1 MGGEKFSTVIL
12 KRKRTVVLLVFI
24 FFMACLVFAIAYRTR
39 DKKDP
44 ETGVDDCVMLD
55 IPDGEVMEGGLSKSE
70 AYKTG
75 YGRSEHAY
83 EAYFDSLALSVSEE
97 PVAEESETVFD
108 EAHSLPTK
116 SEIVQE
122 TGTKSVAADL
132 LEIES
137 VSSTQVDS
145 EVSLSSD
152 YSAYRPMSRQERID
166 HDKAMVEMAVQ
177 MASETQFSH
186 SDTTTG
192 TSAVPELKSVEFKS
206 SGTDE
211 VITSLDDIEDFD
223 KIHYRDSGSYPVKCM
238 FLRDEKVK
246 NGQRIIFRLM
256 EDLEVDGTLLP
267 ANTRLSAVC
276 TIGERLFMEIA
287 NVEYGGRIVRLG
299 YSAYDTD
306 GIIGIYCPETGA
318 ESAGKQI
325 KDDAVNSVSSA
336 ISGFFGQIGN
346 AFVRTGANLLQSG
359 DGVASVNVAAG
370 YEFYIYKES
379 E

>member
-12 KRKRTVVLLVFI
+12 KRKRTVVLLVFM
-24 FFMACLVFAIAYRTR
+24 FFMACLVFAVTYRTG

-44 ETGVDDCVMLD
+44 ETGEGDSVMLD
-55 IPDGEVMEGGLSKSE
+55 IPDGEVVDGGLSKSE
-70 AYKTG
+70 AYKIG

-137 VSSTQVDS
+137 VSSAHVDS
-145 EVSLSSD
+145 EVSPSSD
-152 YSAYRPMSRQERID
+152 YSSYRPMSRQERID

-186 SDTTTG
+186 SDTTTE
-192 TSAVPELKSVEFKS
+192 TSAVLELKSVEFKS

-267 ANTRLSAVC
+267 ANARLSAVC

-287 NVEYGGRIVRLG
+287 SVEYGGRIVRLG

-306 GIIGIYCPETGA
+306 GTIGIYCPETGA
-318 ESAGKQI
+318 ASAGKQI
-325 KDDAVNSVSSA
+325 KDDAVNTVSSA

-359 DGVASVNVAAG
+359 DGVSSVSVVSG

>member
-152 YSAYRPMSRQERID
+152 YSAYRPMSRQERIE

-186 SDTTTG
+186 SDTTTE

>member
-186 SDTTTG
+186 SDTTTE

-336 ISGFFGQIGN
+336 ISGFFGQIGD

>member
-186 SDTTTG
+186 SDTTTE

-276 TIGERLFMEIA
+276 TFGERLFMEIA

-336 ISGFFGQIGN
+336 ISGFFGQIGD

>member
-186 SDTTTG
+186 SDTTTE

>member
-1 MGGEKFSTVIL
+1 MDGEKFSTVIL

-186 SDTTTG
+186 SDTTTE

-325 KDDAVNSVSSA
+325 KDDALNSVSSA

>member
-137 VSSTQVDS
+137 VSSAHVDS
-145 EVSLSSD
+145 EVSPSSD
-152 YSAYRPMSRQERID
+152 YSSYRPMSRQERID

-186 SDTTTG
+186 SDTTTE

-267 ANTRLSAVC
+267 ANARLSAVC

-287 NVEYGGRIVRLG
+287 SVEYGGRIVRLG

-306 GIIGIYCPETGA
+306 GTIGIYCPETGA
-318 ESAGKQI
+318 ASAGKQI
-325 KDDAVNSVSSA
+325 KDDAVNTVSSA